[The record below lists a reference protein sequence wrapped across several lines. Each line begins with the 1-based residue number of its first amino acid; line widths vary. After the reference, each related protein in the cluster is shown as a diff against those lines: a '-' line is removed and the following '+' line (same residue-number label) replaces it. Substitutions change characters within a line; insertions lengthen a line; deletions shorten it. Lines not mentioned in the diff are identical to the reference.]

1 MINIADIILYSV
13 EDIESI
19 LGISKRAQARLRNL
33 GILPCR
39 KMGAIYY
46 YTEEDISRF
55 IANSKYDHT
64 KVGKNYKTC
73 KDGASKE
80 ADISKIFDEINA
92 SKMTKQAEQLPLITT
107 DKSDEISEQ
116 EDDGISK
123 DYTNENNCNNDSLNK
138 TSFSKYSN
146 NDIQNFSPTD
156 NAVRHLYDKGSS
168 NNGYVEKNEKAELGV
183 VVPIGDLNE
192 INRGAYNS
200 DKNSES
206 IDKNST
212 LNIAVDT
219 SYANSMATTNEDT

>member
-46 YTEEDISRF
+46 YTEEDISGF
-55 IANSKYDHT
+55 IANSEYDYT

-73 KDGASKE
+73 KDKANKQ
-80 ADISKIFDEINA
+80 ADISKICDEINA
-92 SKMTKQAEQLPLITT
+92 SEMTKQAEQLPLISV

-123 DYTNENNCNNDSLNK
+123 DYTNENNCNNYSLNK
-138 TSFSKYSN
+138 TSFSKHPN
-146 NDIQNFSPTD
+146 NDIQNLSPAD
-156 NAVRHLYDKGSS
+156 NEVRHLDDKGSS
-168 NNGYVEKNEKAELGV
+168 NNGYVGKNEKAEIGV

-219 SYANSMATTNEDT
+219 SYAKSMAITNEDT